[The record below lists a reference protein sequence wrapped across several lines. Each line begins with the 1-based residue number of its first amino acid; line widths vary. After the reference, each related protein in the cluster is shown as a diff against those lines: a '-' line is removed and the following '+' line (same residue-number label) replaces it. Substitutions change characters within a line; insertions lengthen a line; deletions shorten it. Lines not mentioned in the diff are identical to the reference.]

1 MKNERNISKRLKAWD
16 DNCNKIYKEANLKKR
31 KEEVHVILKRSK
43 KGQAAF
49 EYLITYGWAFL
60 VILTA
65 IGVLSYFGML
75 NPQKYIPDSCEFG
88 EQLKCIDYVISDDDT
103 APSTSGVVV
112 LRMRN
117 NFEQPI
123 EITDVYDT
131 DGYLALDTPI
141 TIEQGVIK
149 RVEMTIDDTLVV
161 SPGEKKRFRF
171 NIEFRRDGGSNL
183 HNISGMVFAEVADH
197 TVIGTI

>member
-1 MKNERNISKRLKAWD
+1 
-16 DNCNKIYKEANLKKR
+16 
-31 KEEVHVILKRSK
+31 LKRSR

-65 IGVLSYFGML
+65 VGVLSYFGML

-88 EQLKCIDYVISDDDT
+88 EQLKCIDYVISDEPGT
-103 APSTSGVVV
+103 GTSGVVV

-123 EITDVYDT
+123 EITNVYDT
-131 DGYLALDTPI
+131 DGYLALDSME
-141 TIEQGVIK
+141 TIQTGDIK
-149 RVEMTIDDTLVV
+149 RITMTIDDTLVV

-171 NIEFRRDGGSNL
+171 NIEFQRDGGSNL

-197 TVIGTI
+197 TVIGSI